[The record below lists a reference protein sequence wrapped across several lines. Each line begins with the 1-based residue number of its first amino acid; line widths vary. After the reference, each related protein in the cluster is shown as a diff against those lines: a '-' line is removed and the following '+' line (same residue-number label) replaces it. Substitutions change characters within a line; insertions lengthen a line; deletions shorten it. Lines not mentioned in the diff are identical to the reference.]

1 MNNRMRELVDLLN
14 LYAYHYYVLDDPI
27 ISDKEYDQLYDELV
41 ALEKQTGIVL
51 EDSPTRRVGGEP
63 IEKFGTHK
71 HIARLYSLDKVQ
83 SKEELESWYQRL
95 VRLLGGLKPV
105 LTVEHKLDGL
115 TLCLTYDKG
124 YFVGAATRGNGET
137 GENVTE
143 QVRTIKSF
151 PLKIDFEGLV
161 EIQGEGIMRTS
172 VFNEYNKTATEVL
185 KNPRNAAAGAIRNL
199 DPKVTAKRNLDIY
212 FYNVNYIEGA
222 NINSQTEMMDFL
234 KKHRFRTSEYYVCH
248 TLEELMNAVDKV
260 DRAQLDY
267 TIDGIV
273 IKVNDLAL
281 RDKLGYTDK
290 FPRWAVAYKFE
301 AEETTTIV
309 KDVIWQVGRTG
320 KLTPL
325 ALLEPVELAGAT
337 VSRATLNNAQ
347 DIERK
352 SVKIGS
358 RVFIRRSNDVIPEIT
373 GLAQAHDDDKEIIIP
388 NICPSCQEEIEVIGA
403 NHFCVNFSCPAQIK
417 GRLEHFASKE
427 CMDIEGLSEKTV
439 ELLYEKLGVTSPIDL
454 YGITKEQLLTLEG
467 FKDKKT
473 DNLIN
478 AINNSKGK
486 DLASFIHALG
496 IPNVGKKTAKDLAQ
510 EFKSLEALMNANY
523 EKLSSIASIGDV
535 IASGIVEFFAK
546 HKDYVLRLASII
558 KPKFD
563 MPTNISGAISG
574 KKFVITGTLQN
585 YKRAQAHKLIE
596 ERGGIVSETVTKD
609 TDYLVAGE
617 DAGSKLQKAQKLGIK
632 IISEQ
637 EFVALLND

>member
-1 MNNRMRELVDLLN
+1 MSDRMRELVDLLN

-27 ISDKEYDQLYDELV
+27 VSDKEYDQLYDELV

-51 EDSPTRRVGGEP
+51 QDSPTRRIGGEP
-63 IEKFGTHK
+63 VAKFGTHK
-71 HIARLYSLDKVQ
+71 HIAKLYSLDKVQ
-83 SKEELESWYQRL
+83 SKEELENWYHRL
-95 VRLLGGLKPV
+95 VRLLGGINPV

-115 TLCLTYDKG
+115 TLCLTYNNG
-124 YFVGAATRGNGET
+124 YFAGAATRGNGEI

-143 QVRTIKSF
+143 QVKTIKSF
-151 PLKIDFEGLV
+151 PLKIDYDGLIEV
-161 EIQGEGIMRTS
+161 QGEGIMRIS
-172 VFNEYNKTATEVL
+172 VFNEYNKTAAEVL

-212 FYNVNYIEGA
+212 FYNVNYIEGGG
-222 NINSQTEMMDFL
+222 INSQIEMMEFL
-234 KKHRFRTSEYYVCH
+234 KKNRFRTSEYYVCH
-248 TLEELMNAVDKV
+248 NLEELMDAIDKV
-260 DRAQLDY
+260 DRASLDY
-267 TIDGIV
+267 VIDGIV

-281 RDKLGYTDK
+281 REKLGYTDK

-309 KDVIWQVGRTG
+309 KDVVWQVGRTG

-337 VSRATLNNAQ
+337 VSRATLNNAG

-373 GLAQAHDDDKEIIIP
+373 GLAQAHNDDKEIEIP
-388 NICPSCQEEIEVIGA
+388 KLCPSCGQKIEEIGA
-403 NHFCVNFSCPAQIK
+403 NSFCVNFECPAQIK
-417 GRLEHFASKE
+417 GRLEHFASKD
-427 CMDIEGLSEKTV
+427 CMDIDGLSEKTV
-439 ELLYEKLGVTSPIDL
+439 EQLYEKLKVTSPIDL
-454 YGITKEQLLTLEG
+454 YRLTKEQLLTLEG
-467 FKDKKT
+467 FKDKKA

-486 DLASFIHALG
+486 DLASFIHALC

-510 EFKSLEALMNANY
+510 EFRSLEALMNADF
-523 EKLSSIASIGDV
+523 ERLSAIDSIGEV
-535 IASGIVEFFAK
+535 IAGGIIEYFKK
-546 HKDYVLRLASII
+546 HKDYALELEKII
-558 KPKFD
+558 KPKYD
-563 MPTNISGAISG
+563 TPNVSNSAIAG

-585 YKRAQAHKLIE
+585 YKRSQAHKLIE
-596 ERGGIVSETVTKD
+596 ERGGIVSENVTKD
-609 TDYLVAGE
+609 TDYLVVGE
-617 DAGSKLQKAQKLGIK
+617 DAGSKLQKAQKLGVK

-637 EFVALLND
+637 EFVSMLND

>member
-1 MNNRMRELVDLLN
+1 MIDRMKELVYKLN

-41 ALEKQTGIVL
+41 ALEKQTGKTL
-51 EDSPTRRVGGEP
+51 KDSPTLRVGGEP
-63 IEKFGTHK
+63 IAKFGTHK

-83 SKEELESWYQRL
+83 NKEQLENWYHRL
-95 VRLLGGLKPV
+95 VRLLDGVKPV

-124 YFVGAATRGNGET
+124 YFVSAATRGNGEV
-137 GENVTE
+137 GENVSE
-143 QVRTIKSF
+143 QVKTIKSF
-151 PLKIDFEGLV
+151 PLSIDFDGLI
-161 EIQGEGIMRTS
+161 EIQGEGIMRIS

-212 FYNVNYIEGA
+212 FYNVNYIEGG
-222 NINSQTEMMDFL
+222 NINSQIEMIEFL
-234 KKHRFRTSEYYVCH
+234 KRNRFRTSEFYVCR
-248 TLEELMNAVDKV
+248 TLDELMETVEKI
-260 DRAQLDY
+260 DRSGLDY
-267 TIDGIV
+267 VIDGIV
-273 IKVNDLAL
+273 IKVNELSL
-281 RDKLGYTDK
+281 REKLGYTDK

-309 KDVIWQVGRTG
+309 KDVVWQVGRTG

-337 VSRATLNNAQ
+337 VSRATLNNAD

-373 GLAQAHDDDKEIIIP
+373 GLAQAHDDDKTIDLP
-388 NICPSCQEEIEVIGA
+388 KTCPSCNEKLETIGA
-403 NHFCVNFSCPAQIK
+403 NTFCVNFTCPAQIK
-417 GRLEHFASKE
+417 GRLEHFSSKE
-427 CMDIEGLSEKTV
+427 CMDIEGLSEKTIAQ
-439 ELLYEKLGVTSPIDL
+439 LYEKLGLSSPIDL
-454 YGITKEQLLTLEG
+454 YSLTKEQLLTLEG
-467 FKDKKT
+467 FKDKRA

-478 AINNSKGK
+478 SIKKSKGK
-486 DLASFIHALG
+486 DLAAFINSLG
-496 IPNVGKKTAKDLAQ
+496 IPNVGKKTSKDLAQ
-510 EFKSLEALMNANY
+510 EFQSLEALMEASY
-523 EKLSSIASIGDV
+523 EHLSSIDSIGDV
-535 IASGIVEFFAK
+535 IAKGIIEFFEK
-546 HKDYVLRLASII
+546 HKDYALELEKII
-558 KPKFD
+558 KPRFD
-563 MPTNISGAISG
+563 QPIKTSGAIFG

-609 TDYLVAGE
+609 TDYLIAGA
-617 DAGSKLQKAQKLGIK
+617 DAGSKLQKAQRLGIK
-632 IISEQ
+632 VISEQ
-637 EFVALLND
+637 DFVSMLND